1 MLEKNMKQVNQLMI
15 RIYRLCTVAILA
27 LVVCS
32 WTGIFEFGQEY
43 TMIILIAELIIAV
56 TPGILI
62 RFLPDRLLRDYM
74 LFMAAVYDLVKRAK
88 KMMEERYSAEE
99 ENRMKSQFLSSMS
112 HEIRTPMNAII
123 GMADVAYAKR

>member
-1 MLEKNMKQVNQLMI
+1 MLEKNMKQVNQLMT
-15 RIYRLCTVAILA
+15 RIYRLCIVAILA

-74 LFMAAVYDLVKRAK
+74 LFMAVLYDLVKRAK